1 MFAEKGIVDWDDLKS
16 IIGSDIFV
24 LNENYRNTLQITEYC
39 NREFS
44 AEIYP
49 IGIKGAPVME
59 TDVRHALDWIVEM
72 KRTNPGYRTAIIVH
86 RDTDEIRRLLTDM
99 MNHAE
104 VSWFTADDSKLSV
117 LTVENAKGLEFD
129 AVVAISADMEVNEQ
143 YIAYTRALD
152 HLCVVK

>member
-1 MFAEKGIVDWDDLKS
+1 
-16 IIGSDIFV
+16 
-24 LNENYRNTLQITEYC
+24 
-39 NREFS
+39 
-44 AEIYP
+44 
-49 IGIKGAPVME
+49 
-59 TDVRHALDWIVEM
+59 M

-86 RDTDEIRRLLTDM
+86 RDTDEIRRLLTDT